1 MNQCDYDNFHSVK
14 RMVVLYNWLEK
25 QAAAGDGVAAAIWI
39 DIKTAIYGEP
49 RIRGRQLEVV
59 ELISRHYMPQE
70 QVALQLQISQQAVS
84 RLLNRAVKTIMVKI
98 NGGNLYKR
106 L

>member
-25 QAAAGDGVAAAIWI
+25 QAAAGDGVAAAIWV

-49 RIRGRQLEVV
+49 RMKGRMLEIV
-59 ELISRHYMPQE
+59 ELIGQHYMPQE
-70 QVALQLQISQQAVS
+70 EVAKQLEVSQEYVS
-84 RLLNRAVKTIMVKI
+84 VYFNRGVNKIQKKLLSGKMYGK
-98 NGGNLYKR
+98 
-106 L
+106 